1 MKSETKGLVSGTLE
15 VLFPIPGG
23 GPYSYIPPRGIE
35 YVEPG
40 SRVVAPLGK
49 RILTGVVVKSLPP
62 GQGYGGKMRRL
73 IEVVDT
79 FALLDKSL
87 IDMTGWLAEYYF
99 CDPGEALRSAVPGVF
114 FSTGGRKVK
123 ICTDNFILLETLA
136 GPKREI
142 VEYLRAKGAVA
153 YSALRKKV
161 SSPYFSKCL
170 RELENGGMVELVE
183 TPPNLTSSAERTLV
197 EKLPESEIPQVALA
211 TLGRAH
217 RQRECYEYLSA
228 IGHAVER
235 TFLVSEMNF
244 SRSVIDGL
252 VSKGLAVERTEAV
265 DRDPFSGINLPD
277 YKTPTPNAA
286 QRRAIDSI
294 IAAIGSHE
302 VFLLHGVTGSG
313 KTLVYI
319 EALRPVIESG
329 GQAIVLVPEIALTP
343 QTTGRFRAVFGDRV
357 AVLHSGLSDGER
369 FDIWRGIR
377 LGKFDLVVGAR
388 SAVFAPFPD
397 LRMIII
403 DEEHENTYKQG
414 DSTPRYHAREVAV
427 RRMKECRGPVVLGSA
442 TPSLESWQHAR
453 DETYGML
460 SLPERASGQ
469 PMPPVEIHD
478 LRKGWKK
485 GSGHFITERI
495 LSEIRAAR
503 EAGGQTILLLNRR
516 GFNSSII
523 CADCGGVVQCPH
535 CMISLTYH
543 RARKR
548 MRCHYC
554 GFHTSLPE
562 SCPVCRSS
570 ALDRLGSGTER
581 LESLLRESLP
591 EFTIDRMDLDT
602 TGGKWSHHEILEKLR
617 TGKTDILIGTQMI
630 AKGLDFPGV
639 LLVGVLNADV
649 GMNLP
654 DFRATERTF
663 QLVSQVAGRTG
674 RGERGGQ
681 VVIQTFNPKHP
692 AIMAAVDHDY
702 QEFSTAELIVR
713 EEAEYPPFVVLAN
726 IVISG
731 KLESEVSSFAETV
744 KVAADRIR
752 QEEKLSESLEL
763 VGPSPCPVE
772 KIRDRWRWH
781 LIVKAHSAHPL
792 ETLCRVLRE
801 KVTIPARGSLRLIID
816 RDPLSLM

>member
-1 MKSETKGLVSGTLE
+1 MKSESKGPVSGTLE

-23 GPYSYIPPRGIE
+23 GPYSYLPPRGID

-49 RILTGVVVKSLPP
+49 RILTGIVVKSLPP
-62 GQGYGGKMRRL
+62 GQGYKGRMRRL

-79 FALLDKSL
+79 FALLDSTL
-87 IDMTGWLAEYYF
+87 IGMIGWLAEYYF
-99 CDPGEALRSAVPGVF
+99 CDPGEALRSVVPGVF

-123 ICTDNFILLETLA
+123 LCTDNILLLETLT
-136 GPKREI
+136 GPKHDIVKMLRE
-142 VEYLRAKGAVA
+142 KGSIA
-153 YSALRKKV
+153 YSSLRKNI
-161 SSPYFSKCL
+161 SSPYFSKNL
-170 RELENGGMVELVE
+170 RELENGGIVELVE
-183 TPPNLTSSAERTLV
+183 TLPNLTSAAERTLV
-197 EKLPESEIPQVALA
+197 EKLPDSEIAGDALDS
-211 TLGRAH
+211 LGRAH
-217 RQRECYEYLSA
+217 RQRECFEYLAS

-235 TFLVSEMNF
+235 TFLISEMNF

-252 VSKGLAVERTEAV
+252 VTKGLAVERTETV
-265 DRDPFSGINLPD
+265 DRDPFSRVDLPD
-277 YKTPTPNAA
+277 YITPIPNPA
-286 QRRAIDSI
+286 QREAIDSI
-294 IAAIGSHE
+294 IASVGSHE
-302 VFLLHGVTGSG
+302 TFLLHGVTGSG

-343 QTTGRFRAVFGDRV
+343 QTTGRFRAVFGERV

-403 DEEHENTYKQG
+403 DEEHENTYKQS
-414 DSTPRYHAREVAV
+414 DSTPRYHAREVAL
-427 RRMKECRGPVVLGSA
+427 RRMQERCGPLVLGSA
-442 TPSLESWQHAR
+442 TPGLESWQLAR
-453 DETYGML
+453 DERYTLL

-469 PMPPVEIHD
+469 PMPPVEVHD

-485 GSGHFITERI
+485 GSGNFITDRI
-495 LSEIRAAR
+495 LNEIRAAHDA
-503 EAGGQTILLLNRR
+503 EGQVILLLNRR
-516 GFNSSII
+516 GFNSSVI
-523 CADCGGVVQCPH
+523 CSDCGNVVQCPH
-535 CMISLTYH
+535 CKISLTYH

-548 MRCHYC
+548 LRCHYC
-554 GFHTSLPE
+554 GYHTKLPE

-581 LESLLRESLP
+581 LESLLKESLP
-591 EFTIDRMDLDT
+591 EFVIDRMDLDT
-602 TGGKWSHHEILEKLR
+602 TGGKWSHHDILEKLR

-674 RGERGGQ
+674 RGDRGGQ
-681 VVIQTFNPKHP
+681 VLIQTFNPRHP

-702 QEFSTAELIVR
+702 AEFSSAELLIR

-731 KLESEVSSFAETV
+731 KRETDVSSFAETV
-744 KVAADRIR
+744 KKAADRIR
-752 QEEKLSESLEL
+752 IEVKLSGSLEL

-772 KIRDRWRWH
+772 KLRDRYRWH
-781 LIVKAHSAHPL
+781 LIVKADSARPL
-792 ETLCRVLRE
+792 EKLCRVLRDN
-801 KVTIPARGSLRLIID
+801 VSVPTRSSLRLIID